1 MTRRATGEGRFAP
14 LARAALTA
22 VAALVLTAVAAAA
35 APVVEPAPGPAC
47 VALEATALA
56 CGATTAESLL
66 AGLSALT
73 HLDLTSFAS
82 AASTSAAGLTAA
94 IADVPLPAAGWLLIA
109 GMGGLGLFGKRRRDA
124 LPGLRPG
131 AELEPLA
138 SAHRGSASVERAE
151 PAPAR
156 PFASARL
163 ARIAAALRGALLNA
177 PAPTGFPPGAASP
190 VRPNGGAG
198 SLWAA
203 VAERG
208 PPMRS
213 NDDRGDIHTP
223 RVKDCSHTLRTRLQG
238 WVSLLAARLVRL
250 DDMLAHGIGVSPV
263 PAPVCVRANGKNGW
277 NPHVACSS
285 QMWIG
290 SAKSASLEPL
300 GVIPSH

>member
-14 LARAALTA
+14 LARTALTA

-124 LPGLRPG
+124 LPGFRPG

-156 PFASARL
+156 PFALRGL
-163 ARIAAALRGALLNA
+163 ARIAAALRDGAPERPRADRLPAGRGQPRA
-177 PAPTGFPPGAASP
+177 PQWRRRISLGRRRRARPPD
-190 VRPNGGAG
+190 
-198 SLWAA
+198 
-203 VAERG
+203 AE
-208 PPMRS
+208 
-213 NDDRGDIHTP
+213 
-223 RVKDCSHTLRTRLQG
+223 Q
-238 WVSLLAARLVRL
+238 
-250 DDMLAHGIGVSPV
+250 
-263 PAPVCVRANGKNGW
+263 
-277 NPHVACSS
+277 
-285 QMWIG
+285 
-290 SAKSASLEPL
+290 
-300 GVIPSH
+300 